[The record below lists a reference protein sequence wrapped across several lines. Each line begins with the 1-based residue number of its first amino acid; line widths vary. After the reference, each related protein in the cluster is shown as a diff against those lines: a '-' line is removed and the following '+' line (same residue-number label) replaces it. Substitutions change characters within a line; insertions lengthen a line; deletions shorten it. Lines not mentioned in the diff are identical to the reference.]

1 MAMKGLGEIEAIPY
15 IEIVRNRPWLTQK
28 AIWTNEM
35 MKAAI
40 KAVKEDSKKLRE
52 TARFY
57 NIPVMT
63 LRDRLQTNNSSEAQL
78 GRKPKF
84 TKEQENDIA
93 QQKPG
98 NILGPKGVKQVGA
111 ATSWE
116 RGKNITICCA
126 FSAAGTYIPPMFIFP
141 RLRMSPLLKKDINA
155 IYECSKNGWINEDLF
170 LVWLDHFIAYAK
182 PTKESPVLLIMDN
195 HTTHTTL
202 AAYNKCKDNNILV
215 VTIPPHTSHRL
226 QPLDVT
232 FYSSLKAAFAR
243 ECDSFMK
250 VYAFTKITPYDI
262 ASLFNKAYIRVANI
276 EKGVSG
282 FDKTGIFPL
291 DTETFS
297 EEDFTVLNPN
307 ESALV
312 SVVDE
317 EPQKN
322 IHEIAVPTVGQV
334 QHEALNHGPK
344 PSTSRHDMD
353 VDETN
358 PNEDLHP
365 PKNISFS
372 SSEDEDKCKE
382 IILCDDNEMDDV
394 DLLSF
399 GDSGAIS

>member
-1 MAMKGLGEIEAIPY
+1 M
-15 IEIVRNRPWLTQK
+15 VRNRPRLTQK
-28 AIWTNEM
+28 ASWTNEM

-40 KAVKEDSKKLRE
+40 KAVKEDGKKLRE

-63 LRDRLQTNNSSEAQL
+63 LRDRIPTNDSSEAQL
-78 GRKPKF
+78 GRKPTF
-84 TKEQENDIA
+84 TKEQENNLA
-93 QQKPG
+93 Q
-98 NILGPKGVKQVGA
+98 
-111 ATSWE
+111 
-116 RGKNITICCA
+116 
-126 FSAAGTYIPPMFIFP
+126 
-141 RLRMSPLLKKDINA
+141 
-155 IYECSKNGWINEDLF
+155 
-170 LVWLDHFIAYAK
+170 
-182 PTKESPVLLIMDN
+182 
-195 HTTHTTL
+195 
-202 AAYNKCKDNNILV
+202 
-215 VTIPPHTSHRL
+215 

-232 FYSSLKAAFAR
+232 FYSSLNAAFAR
-243 ECDSFMK
+243 DSNSFMK
-250 VYAFTKITPYDI
+250 VNAFTKITPYDI
-262 ASLFNKAYIRVANI
+262 ASLFNKAYIRFAKI

-282 FDKTGIFPL
+282 FDKTGLFPL

-297 EEDFTVLNPN
+297 EEDFTVLNTN

-344 PSTSRHDMD
+344 PSTSRQVMD

-358 PNEDLHP
+358 PMKIFILRTLEKEERNKRKENNNLKKASKKILK
-365 PKNISFS
+365 PKGKSKYRKSDSKLFKPQVTKAKKKLCRRNISFS
-372 SSEDEDKCKE
+372 SSEDEDKCEE

-399 GDSGAIS
+399 GDSGAISGNELPTEAGCCLLCGEIGRDSELWFMCGFCAGWVHAECSAADSVENFVCDYCKNVS